1 MNNTFQAVFTTT
13 NDARR
18 QASSRVSDFLLC
30 ALIPLN
36 MAVPGLPVA
45 IPVPE
50 LAVMALALLAS
61 NRRPDT
67 DRRPS
72 WFAPLLCSMWL
83 TLALSAFLNDV
94 DGGRRLLH
102 MANFVVLALILSS
115 GRVDRRSALQGIA
128 LGFVVTA
135 ASGLLNLVVPIFPS
149 GYGDRLTGL
158 LSDPNVAGYYLL
170 VFGCVA
176 LAALGA
182 FSTVRRR
189 DLMIAVF
196 LLMTLTVILTFSRT
210 ALTAL
215 AFGLLWLGLRRLG
228 HPRVALVALAAAAW
242 QFSTYAERLRLWGP
256 FEGRQGSDQLR
267 QRIEAAEQI
276 QVSHSGLLGN
286 GPGTAVVDV
295 LDQSFYFHNSY
306 LGMRAEGGWVLT
318 IAFIALIAL
327 VLIRLAATSLPERA
341 PWLEMALIALL
352 IVGMSLGEVL
362 LELPVAVA
370 LGLAMRH
377 VMESEALP
385 GGPVREQLHGV
396 WRVPES

>member
-1 MNNTFQAVFTTT
+1 MSNTFQAVFTTT
-13 NDARR
+13 DDARR

-50 LAVMALALLAS
+50 LAVMALALLAF

-67 DRRPS
+67 GRRPS
-72 WFAPLLCSMWL
+72 WFAPLLCSMWVI
-83 TLALSAFLNDV
+83 LALSAFVNDV

-102 MANFVVLALILSS
+102 MANYVVLALILSS
-115 GRVDRRSALQGIA
+115 GRVDRRSALRGIGV
-128 LGFVVTA
+128 GFVVA
-135 ASGLLNLVVPIFPS
+135 ATSGLVNLVVPIFAS

-158 LSDPNVAGYYLL
+158 LADPNVAGYYLL
-170 VFGCVA
+170 VFGCVT
-176 LAALGA
+176 LASLGA
-182 FSTVRRR
+182 FATVHRRE
-189 DLMIAVF
+189 LMIAAF
-196 LLMTLTVILTFSRT
+196 ALMSLTVILTFSRT

-267 QRIEAAEQI
+267 QRIEAAEEI
-276 QVSHSGLLGN
+276 LVSQSGLLGN

-295 LDQSFYFHNSY
+295 VNQSFFFHNSY
-306 LGMRAEGGWVLT
+306 LGMRAEGGWLLMIVF
-318 IAFIALIAL
+318 AALMTL
-327 VLIRLAATSLPERA
+327 VLIRLAATSLPQRA

-377 VMESEALP
+377 IMESEALP
-385 GGPVREQLHGV
+385 GGPMHDRLHGV